1 VKEARVI
8 PSLESLTTA
17 TLAKALE
24 AASLRQQAIA
34 ANVANVNSTGF
45 EPLRLGFE
53 VQLAE
58 ARNSLRERGSVEPRD
73 LEALRPAIEPDV
85 DEAGAPVALQLDLQM
100 ADMARNA
107 VHYQALA
114 QGLSRHFALLSMAAA
129 EGRK

>member
-1 VKEARVI
+1 MI
-8 PSLESLTTA
+8 PSLESVTTA
-17 TLAKALE
+17 SLAKALE

-34 ANVANVNSTGF
+34 LNVANIDNAGHA
-45 EPLRLGFE
+45 PLRLAFE
-53 VQLAE
+53 AQLDE

-73 LEALRPAIEPDV
+73 LELIRPALELDV
-85 DEAGAPVALQLDLQM
+85 DGAGIVAPLQLDQQM

-114 QGLSRHFALLSMAAA
+114 QGLSRHFAMLSAAAA